1 MTTKKDKILEAAFD
15 LFTKKGFNATTTKEI
30 ALTSGVAEGLI
41 FYYFK
46 DKEDLLYKLIR
57 EFSFIGSLQKEIME
71 LTKMEPYPALIQ
83 FGRLYANFLSQNKSF
98 LIFIWSP
105 EIVQNSDVGEEI
117 VDFISI
123 MREQASVFISR
134 VILCSV
140 EKKVIDTAA
149 SMFLSSILT
158 YVLVQERKK
167 GDNLLVNQYIE
178 EVITVILKGIQNT

>member
-1 MTTKKDKILEAAFD
+1 MATKKDKILEAAFD

-30 ALTSGVAEGLI
+30 AITSGVAEGLI

-123 MREQASVFISR
+123 MREHASVFISR

-158 YVLVQERKK
+158 YVLVEERKM

-178 EVITVILKGIQNT
+178 EVVTVILKGIQNT